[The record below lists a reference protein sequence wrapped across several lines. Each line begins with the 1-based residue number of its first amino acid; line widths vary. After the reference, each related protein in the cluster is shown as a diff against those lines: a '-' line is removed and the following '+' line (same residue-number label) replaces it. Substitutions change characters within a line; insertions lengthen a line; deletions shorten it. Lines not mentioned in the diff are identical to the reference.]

1 MNHKILI
8 FFETSLTNLNLT
20 NFISWENNDIE
31 KKGRKKTTFFYLI
44 TLIKFVNEF

>member
-1 MNHKILI
+1 MKISFLD
-8 FFETSLTNLNLT
+8 N
-20 NFISWENNDIE
+20 ENNDIE